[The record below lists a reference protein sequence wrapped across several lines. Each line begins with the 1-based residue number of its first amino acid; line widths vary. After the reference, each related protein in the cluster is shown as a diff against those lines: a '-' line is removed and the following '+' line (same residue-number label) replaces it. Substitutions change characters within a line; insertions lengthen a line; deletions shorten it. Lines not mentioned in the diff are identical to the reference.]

1 MGKQQFIFVLAVLVS
16 LILAGLLIIA
26 CSNAGAGDGGQEKEY
41 EASPPAVQATPRP
54 VSAGLVKMVE
64 IPAGEFFMGSPLNE
78 PGRDSNES
86 RQHWVTI
93 SRPFFMGATEVTQG
107 QWLTVMGSNPSGFS
121 GCGKNCP
128 VEKVSWHDAVNFCNR
143 LSDREGLSR
152 CYSGVGENLTWNRG
166 CTGYRLPTEA
176 EWEYAAR
183 AGTKTAFA
191 NGGISELRCRHDAN
205 LDLMGWYCGNAGK
218 ETHPVAKKQPNSW
231 GLYDMHGNVWE
242 WVWDWFQKSYPSA
255 DVTNPAGPSGGS
267 VRVIRGGGWSLAR
280 FCRSAD
286 RGIRPA
292 GDRFNYLGFR
302 LVRSIE

>member
-1 MGKQQFIFVLAVLVS
+1 MGKQQFVFVLAVIVS

-26 CSNAGAGDGGQEKEY
+26 CSNAGGGDGGQEEEY
-41 EASPPAVQATPRP
+41 KASPPAVQATPRP
-54 VSAGLVKMVE
+54 VPAGLVKMVE
-64 IPAGEFFMGSPLNE
+64 IPAGKFLMGSPSNE
-78 PGRDSNES
+78 PGRDSNEG

-121 GCGKNCP
+121 GCGENCP

-143 LSDREGLSR
+143 LSDREGLRR

-242 WVWDWFQKSYPSA
+242 WVWDWFQKSYPLA
-255 DVTNPAGPSGGS
+255 DVTDPTGPSGGS
-267 VRVIRGGGWSLAR
+267 VRVIRGGSWSLAR

-302 LVRSIE
+302 LVR